1 MVSLNR
7 RDSKPLYHQ
16 IGDFLQSAIDN
27 GELLPGNRLPSE
39 NEISSRYNVSRNTA
53 RLAINA
59 LIMRGLAYRV
69 KGKGTFVT
77 QSRIRYGLMQ
87 LTSFTEEMRRRGM
100 SAASK
105 VLSLVCE
112 TPPQKIA
119 RYLQIDSQTPA
130 YKIERLRLANGEPMA
145 LHLSY
150 VPCDLCPGLE
160 QEDLSSDSLYDLLE
174 IKHGLRIA
182 YADQVLKPAIASQ
195 YEAELLTVYPGSPL
209 LVVESVA
216 FLDRGIPVE
225 YARLIYRGD
234 RYEFPFQSVRRREYA
249 DTSHRERLERMAVD
263 SG

>member
-1 MVSLNR
+1 MASLNR
-7 RDSKPLYHQ
+7 QSLEPLYCQ
-16 IGDFLQSAIDN
+16 ISDVLQSMIDN
-27 GELLPGNRLPSE
+27 SELSPGDRLPSE
-39 NEISSRYNVSRNTA
+39 HEIASQYNVSRNTA

-77 QSRIRYGLMQ
+77 QRRMRYGLMQ
-87 LTSFTEEMRRRGM
+87 LTSFSEEMRRRGM
-100 SAASK
+100 SAGSK

-112 TPPQKIA
+112 TPPPKIA
-119 RYLQIDSQTPA
+119 QRLQLDAQTQV

-160 QEDLSSDSLYDLLE
+160 KEDLSQASLYDLLE
-174 IKHGLRIA
+174 VKHGLRIA

-195 YEAELLTVYPGSPL
+195 YEADLLTVYPGSPL
-209 LVVESVA
+209 LLVESLA
-216 FLDRGIPVE
+216 FLDRGMPVE

-234 RYEFPFQSVRRREYA
+234 RYEFPFQSVRRSGYGTHRREQFV
-249 DTSHRERLERMAVD
+249 EKVLVD
-263 SG
+263 